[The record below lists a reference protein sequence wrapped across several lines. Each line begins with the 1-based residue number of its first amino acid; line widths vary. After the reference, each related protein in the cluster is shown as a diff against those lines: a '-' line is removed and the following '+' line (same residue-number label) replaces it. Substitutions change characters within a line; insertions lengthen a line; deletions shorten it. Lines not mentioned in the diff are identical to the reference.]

1 MTQSVEYSQSD
12 TTFNAKMDKLPD
24 GDYIITMTTIFDNR
38 VSSQSN
44 AVQLE
49 LNEKGKKML
58 P

>member
-1 MTQSVEYSQSD
+1 
-12 TTFNAKMDKLPD
+12 MDKLPD
-24 GDYIITMTTIFDNR
+24 GEYIITMTSIFDNR